1 MNIRRYSMALRKFG
15 FSQSYDSRAGGMR
28 VVQFER
34 TQGRRTLQVQ
44 LWDDGKHR
52 ATHSLDGIMDTAPTN
67 FEGLTEMERAIRI
80 EMTRMDH
87 PRRKSVKQHPYVSHA
102 STKEK

>member
-28 VVQFER
+28 VVEFER
-34 TQGRRTLQVQ
+34 TQGRRTLRVQ

-52 ATHSLDGIMDTAPTN
+52 ASHSLDGRADTEPTG
-67 FEGLTEMERAIRI
+67 FEGLTEMEKAIRH
-80 EMTRMDH
+80 EMIRMDH
-87 PRRKSVKQHPYVSHA
+87 PRRKKQRGA
-102 STKEK
+102 AGDADK